1 MDTAVPLSH
10 WAVNEISRIH
20 DYGGIF
26 FLTAFAVLAALVA
39 SMDILGA
46 AHRIRRFWLVGMIA
60 GAIAIPFVV
69 WHAGVAVV
77 NWSTRTEYAA
87 ILKSNREDYERSRQL
102 ALLFKRYR
110 AASPTSLEELGIPY
124 SDSLRPFVVERHL
137 SEAARGELH
146 GQFEGHISFFSG
158 RISGTIQGPVQG
170 YSVPDLADASVLLLL
185 RNERDDTLRVLLPS
199 PRATRELLA
208 RGVET
213 WLGAQ
218 ESGTHTATVLKRF
231 TLSDTFVDELSH
243 PEVVDRLAASIDG
256 RSLAERPPIRVWGVP
271 IQPGV
276 VLATALA
283 VADSRPRV
291 FFPSTFIRDFS
302 KDGATVLGEAA
313 PIPAHQS
320 AVN

>member
-1 MDTAVPLSH
+1 MDATIPLSH
-10 WAVNEISRIH
+10 LALDEISRVH
-20 DYGGIF
+20 DYF
-26 FLTAFAVLAALVA
+26 VVAALSFMVVVVVLAVTLSLSEGRFLRVCAAIVA
-39 SMDILGA
+39 TVA
-46 AHRIRRFWLVGMIA
+46 APVI
-60 GAIAIPFVV
+60 V

-77 NWSTRTEYAA
+77 NWSTRAEYAA
-87 ILKSNREDYERSRQL
+87 ILKANREDYVRSQQL
-102 ALLFKRYR
+102 AIFFRNYR
-110 AASPTSLEELGIPY
+110 AMSPAGLEELGTPY
-124 SDSLRPFVVERHL
+124 SEGLRPFVVERHL
-137 SEAARGELH
+137 SDAVRGELH
-146 GQFEGHISFFSG
+146 GELEGHISFFSG

-185 RNERDDTLRVLLPS
+185 RNERDNTLRVLLPS
-199 PRATRELLA
+199 PRGTRELIA

-218 ESGTHTATVLKRF
+218 DSRTHTYKTLKRF
-231 TLSDTFVDELSH
+231 RLSDAFVDELSH

-256 RSLAERPPIRVWGVP
+256 RSLAERPTVRVWGVP

-283 VADSRPRV
+283 VADGQPRV

-302 KDGATVLGEAA
+302 EDGATILSEAT
-313 PIPAHQS
+313 PIPAHQP